1 MTEFERMLQGKLF
14 LASDPSVQQ
23 KHRNAKRLCRVLNE
37 TTETQLERRRE
48 LMQELFA
55 CVGEGAYIEPP
66 FYCDFGINTT
76 VGKNFYTNYN
86 CYILDVCDV
95 TIGDNVMFAP
105 NVGIYAASHP
115 IDPFVRSSGLECGKP
130 VKIGNNVWIG
140 GHSCVCPG
148 VTIGDNVVIG
158 AGSVVCKDIP
168 DNVVAAGN
176 PCRVIRRI
184 TEEERLFWQEQMAQ
198 YNMEM
203 RTQINGSVC
212 ASEE

>member
-1 MTEFERMLQGKLF
+1 MTEFKRMLEGKLF

-23 KHRNAKRLCRVLNE
+23 KHRNAKRLARLLNA
-37 TTETQLERRRE
+37 TTETEVDRRKE
-48 LMQELFA
+48 LMKELFA
-55 CVGEGAYIEPP
+55 GIGEGAYIEPP

-76 VGKNFYTNYN
+76 VGKNFYANYN
-86 CYILDVCDV
+86 CYILDVCEV

-115 IDPFVRSSGLECGKP
+115 IDPVVRASGLECGKS

-176 PCRVIRRI
+176 PCRVIRQI
-184 TEEERLFWQEQMAQ
+184 TKEERQFWQDQRTQ

-203 RTQINGSVC
+203 G
-212 ASEE
+212 AK

>member
-1 MTEFERMLQGKLF
+1 MTEKERMLQGL
-14 LASDPSVQQ
+14 LYRVEDPTLRQE
-23 KHRNAKRLCRVLNE
+23 HMNAKRLTRLLNA
-37 TTETQLERRRE
+37 TTETEWDRRRE
-48 LMQELFA
+48 LVQEIFA
-55 CVGEGAYIEPP
+55 SAGEGAYIEPP
-66 FYCDFGINTT
+66 FFCDYGIHTT
-76 VGKNFYTNYN
+76 VGKNFYANYN

-115 IDPFVRSSGLECGKP
+115 IDPVVRASGLECGKP

-176 PCRVIRRI
+176 PCRVIREI
-184 TEEERLFWQEQMAQ
+184 TEEERKYWRDLKDVHDAEQE
-198 YNMEM
+198 
-203 RTQINGSVC
+203 V
-212 ASEE
+212 

>member
-1 MTEFERMLQGKLF
+1 M
-14 LASDPSVQQ
+14 
-23 KHRNAKRLCRVLNE
+23 
-37 TTETQLERRRE
+37 
-48 LMQELFA
+48 
-55 CVGEGAYIEPP
+55 
-66 FYCDFGINTT
+66 
-76 VGKNFYTNYN
+76 
-86 CYILDVCDV
+86 
-95 TIGDNVMFAP
+95 
-105 NVGIYAASHP
+105 
-115 IDPFVRSSGLECGKP
+115 
-130 VKIGNNVWIG
+130 KIGNNVWIG

-203 RTQINGSVC
+203 RAQTNGSVS

>member
-1 MTEFERMLQGKLF
+1 MTEKERMLQGILYRVE
-14 LASDPSVQQ
+14 DPTLRQE
-23 KHRNAKRLCRVLNE
+23 HMNAKRLTRLLNA
-37 TTETQLERRRE
+37 TTETEWDRRRE
-48 LMQELFA
+48 LVQEIFA
-55 CVGEGAYIEPP
+55 SAGEGAYIEPP
-66 FYCDFGINTT
+66 FFCDYGIHTT
-76 VGKNFYTNYN
+76 VGKNFYANYN

-115 IDPFVRSSGLECGKP
+115 IDPVVRASGLECGKP

-176 PCRVIRRI
+176 PCRVIREI
-184 TEEERLFWQEQMAQ
+184 TEEERKYWRDLKDVHDAEQE
-198 YNMEM
+198 
-203 RTQINGSVC
+203 V
-212 ASEE
+212 

>member
-1 MTEFERMLQGKLF
+1 MTEKERMLQGMLYRVE
-14 LASDPSVQQ
+14 DPTLRQE
-23 KHRNAKRLCRVLNE
+23 HMNAKRLTRLLNA
-37 TTETQLERRRE
+37 TTETEWDRRRE
-48 LMQELFA
+48 LVQEIFA
-55 CVGEGAYIEPP
+55 SAGEGAYIEPP
-66 FYCDFGINTT
+66 FFCDYGIHTT
-76 VGKNFYTNYN
+76 VGKNFYANYN

-95 TIGDNVMFAP
+95 TIGDHVMFAP

-115 IDPFVRSSGLECGKP
+115 IDPVVRASGLECGKP

-176 PCRVIRRI
+176 PCRVIREI
-184 TEEERLFWQEQMAQ
+184 TEEERQYWRDLKDVHDAEQE
-198 YNMEM
+198 
-203 RTQINGSVC
+203 V
-212 ASEE
+212 

>member
-1 MTEFERMLQGKLF
+1 MTEKERMLQGKLYRVE
-14 LASDPSVQQ
+14 DPTLRQE
-23 KHRNAKRLCRVLNE
+23 HMNAKRLTRLLNA
-37 TTETQLERRRE
+37 TTETEWDRRRE
-48 LMQELFA
+48 LVQEIFA
-55 CVGEGAYIEPP
+55 SAGEGSYIEPP
-66 FYCDFGINTT
+66 FFCDYGIHTT
-76 VGKNFYTNYN
+76 VGKNFYANYN

-115 IDPFVRSSGLECGKP
+115 IDPVVRASGLECGKP

-176 PCRVIRRI
+176 PCRVIREI
-184 TEEERLFWQEQMAQ
+184 TEEERQYWRDLKDVHDAEQE
-198 YNMEM
+198 
-203 RTQINGSVC
+203 V
-212 ASEE
+212 

>member
-1 MTEFERMLQGKLF
+1 MTEKERMLQGMLYRVE
-14 LASDPSVQQ
+14 DPTLRQE
-23 KHRNAKRLCRVLNE
+23 HMNAKRLTRLLNA
-37 TTETQLERRRE
+37 TTETEWDRRRE
-48 LMQELFA
+48 LVQEIFA
-55 CVGEGAYIEPP
+55 SAGEGAYIEPP
-66 FYCDFGINTT
+66 FFCDYGIHTT
-76 VGKNFYTNYN
+76 VGKNFYANYN

-115 IDPFVRSSGLECGKP
+115 IDPVVRASGLECGKP

-176 PCRVIRRI
+176 PCRVIREI
-184 TEEERLFWQEQMAQ
+184 TEEERQYWRDLKDVHDAEQE
-198 YNMEM
+198 
-203 RTQINGSVC
+203 V
-212 ASEE
+212 

>member
-1 MTEFERMLQGKLF
+1 MTERERMLRGMLYRVE
-14 LASDPSVQQ
+14 DPTLRQE
-23 KHRNAKRLCRVLNE
+23 HMNAKRLTRLLNA
-37 TTETQLERRRE
+37 TTETEWDRRRE
-48 LMQELFA
+48 LVREIFA
-55 CVGEGAYIEPP
+55 SAGEGSYIEPP
-66 FYCDFGINTT
+66 FFCDYGIHTT
-76 VGKNFYTNYN
+76 VGKNFYANYN

-115 IDPFVRSSGLECGKP
+115 IDPVVRTSGLECGKP

-176 PCRVIRRI
+176 PCRVIREI
-184 TEEERLFWQEQMAQ
+184 TEEERQYWRDLKDEHDAEQE
-198 YNMEM
+198 
-203 RTQINGSVC
+203 V
-212 ASEE
+212 

>member
-1 MTEFERMLQGKLF
+1 MTEKERMLQGMLYRVE
-14 LASDPSVQQ
+14 DPTLRQE
-23 KHRNAKRLCRVLNE
+23 HMNAKRLTRLLNA
-37 TTETQLERRRE
+37 TTETEWDRRRE
-48 LMQELFA
+48 LVQEIFA
-55 CVGEGAYIEPP
+55 SAGEGAYIEPP
-66 FYCDFGINTT
+66 FFCDYGIHTT
-76 VGKNFYTNYN
+76 VGKNFYANYN

-115 IDPFVRSSGLECGKP
+115 IDPVVRASGLECGKP

-176 PCRVIRRI
+176 PCRVIREI
-184 TEEERLFWQEQMAQ
+184 TEEERKYWRDLKDVHDAEQE
-198 YNMEM
+198 
-203 RTQINGSVC
+203 V
-212 ASEE
+212 

>member
-1 MTEFERMLQGKLF
+1 MTEKERMLQGMLYRVE
-14 LASDPSVQQ
+14 DPTLRQE
-23 KHRNAKRLCRVLNE
+23 HMNAKRLTRLLNA
-37 TTETQLERRRE
+37 TTETEWDRRRE
-48 LMQELFA
+48 LVQEIFA
-55 CVGEGAYIEPP
+55 SAGEGAYIEPP
-66 FYCDFGINTT
+66 FFCDYGIHTT
-76 VGKNFYTNYN
+76 VGKNFYANYN

-115 IDPFVRSSGLECGKP
+115 IDPVVRASGLECGKP

-176 PCRVIRRI
+176 PCRVIREI
-184 TEEERLFWQEQMAQ
+184 TEEARQYWRDLKDVHDAEQE
-198 YNMEM
+198 
-203 RTQINGSVC
+203 V
-212 ASEE
+212 